1 MNKFG
6 LIGFPLEHSFS
17 KKYYLEKIENE
28 KLKGYDY
35 DLYPI
40 NKLELLHELLKTENL
55 TGINVTIPY
64 KIEVIPYLDALTE
77 EAQSIGAVNCIEF
90 QKTDNKVRLIGHN
103 TDVYGFKKSLIPLL
117 SKGTNKALILGT
129 GGASKAVEFALK
141 ALKIEYKLVSRTRR
155 ESILSYNELNKKLI
169 NSYNIIINTTP
180 LGTFPNT
187 EEFPDIPY
195 KYITNN
201 HICYDL
207 IYNPT
212 ETKFLK
218 QAKKQG
224 AKTKNGYEML
234 VLQAEENWNIW
245 TK

>member
-17 KKYYLEKIENE
+17 KKYYLEKIEKE
-28 KLKGYDY
+28 KLKGFDY

-40 NKLELLHELLKTENL
+40 DKLELLPELIKTENL

-64 KIEVIPYLDALTE
+64 KIEVIPYLDTLTK
-77 EAQSIGAVNCIEF
+77 EAQKIGAVNCIEF
-90 QKTDNKVRLIGHN
+90 QKKDNKIVLIGHN
-103 TDVYGFKKSLIPLL
+103 TDVFGFKKSLIPLL
-117 SKGTNKALILGT
+117 NEGTNKALILGT
-129 GGASKAVEFALK
+129 GGASKAVESALN
-141 ALKIEYKLVSRTRR
+141 ALNIDYRLVSRTKR
-155 ESILSYNELNKKLI
+155 ESILSYQELNEELI
-169 NSYNIIINTTP
+169 NSFHIIINTTP

-195 KYITNN
+195 KFLTKN

-207 IYNPT
+207 IYNPAET
-212 ETKFLK
+212 EFLK
-218 QAKKQG
+218 LAKKQG